1 MIVLGLKCYSTSFIT
16 GGIMQRSIYLFI
28 ISLICF
34 FLFAAHANAYQ
45 CVNDNTSPENLAADF
60 QRALNNV
67 STDNEIRLIAGTY
80 TIPAGSASHF
90 QVTHTGSL
98 TISGGWNIDCSTQTT
113 GRPDLTILEGG
124 RDLTVPANTLPQTD
138 PGGVL
143 SVKIEDNTLAT
154 VSIHNLTIRN
164 GSSNESGGGLYFLHT
179 GTAVTA
185 ATASLSIHDIIIENN
200 ETRTFGSGMQILD
213 NGTSGGMVVDISDC
227 IVRDNS
233 VSSSTGGPGGI
244 SVEVPFTLVTGA
256 RMAETII
263 ANCQI
268 LNNSAFLRGGGL
280 YINSGTGDTTLV
292 NNVIA
297 GNSVADDNGG
307 GIYITN
313 SESGNITLTNNTI
326 TGNETTGGT
335 PLLQDGGGLYVDLNN
350 AFSSLNIYNNIIFNN
365 TAAGVG
371 DDFLIFNLDLNA
383 MTINNNDFN
392 DTPDTGYLI
401 NGDTTNLIT
410 LLNKNVDPGFE
421 NAAIDNYH
429 LAIDSPVIDAGDNT
443 APALP
448 DFDLDGV
455 SRPQNSTV
463 DMGAYE
469 AAATTTTTTT
479 TSTTTTTTVP
489 VSGGQGCFIATAAY
503 GSYMDDDV
511 MILRKFRDEHLLTN
525 PAGRLFVKLYYTY
538 SPPIAGCIAEHDTLR
553 FLTRTALTPLVY
565 TVKDPLT
572 AGSVF
577 MLIGIF
583 LVGGLVRKREEN

>member
-1 MIVLGLKCYSTSFIT
+1 MPRSTF
-16 GGIMQRSIYLFI
+16 LFF
-28 ISLICF
+28 ICF
-34 FLFAAHANAYQ
+34 ICPLLFGSQANAYQ
-45 CVNDNTSPENLAADF
+45 CVSNSTDF
-60 QRALNNV
+60 QTALTAI
-67 STDNEIRLIAGTY
+67 SADNEIRLQAGTY
-80 TIPAGSASHF
+80 TIAAGSASHF

-113 GRPDLTILEGG
+113 GSPDLTILEGG
-124 RDLTVPANTLPQTD
+124 RDLTVPSNTVPQTN

-143 SVKIEDNTLAT
+143 SVKIEDNTSAD

-164 GSSNESGGGLYFLHT
+164 GSSDESGGGLYFLHT

-213 NGTSGGMVVDISDC
+213 NGTSGGMFVDISDC
-227 IVRDNS
+227 IVRNNS
-233 VSSSTGGPGGI
+233 ISSLTEGGPGGI
-244 SVEVPFTLVTGA
+244 SVEVPFTVITGA

-268 LNNSAFLRGGGL
+268 LNNSAFWWGGGL

-313 SESGNITLTNNTI
+313 SQNGNITLTNNTI
-326 TGNETTGGT
+326 TGNVTTGT
-335 PLLQDGGGLYVDLNN
+335 EQFSQDGGGLYVDLDN
-350 AFSSLNIYNNIIFNN
+350 AFSSLDIYNNIIFNN

-383 MTINNNDFN
+383 MTINYNDFN

-401 NGDTTNLIT
+401 DGDTTNLIT
-410 LLNKNVDPGFE
+410 LLNKNVDPDFE

-429 LAIDSPVIDAGDNT
+429 LAIGSPVIDAGDNT

-455 SRPQNSTV
+455 SRPQNSKV

-469 AAATTTTTTT
+469 AAATTTTTLPGTPEE
-479 TSTTTTTTVP
+479 ST
-489 VSGGQGCFIATAAY
+489 GGEGCFIATAAY

-538 SPPIAGCIAEHDTLR
+538 SPPIADCIAEHDTLR
-553 FLTRTALTPLVY
+553 LLTRTALTPFVY
-565 TVKDPLT
+565 TVKNPLA
-572 AGSVF
+572 AGTVF
-577 MLIGIF
+577 MLFGIF
-583 LVGGLVRKREEN
+583 LVGGLVRKPDGQ